1 MPLQSIDLIAD
12 YHAHIYFDNAEQR
25 HVAQALRDEIAQR
38 FDVFV
43 SRLVDKPIGP
53 HPVPMFEIAFDPSMF
68 ATIVPWLVS
77 FQQIDGVEYIDSE
90 TAEGPL
96 PFKRDRT
103 YTRAAISFDHIA
115 PDTSTLPSLPSINTD
130 GALMEP

>member
-53 HPVPMFEIAFDPSMF
+53 HPVPMFEIAFDSSMF
-68 ATIVPWLVS
+68 ATIVPWLMLNRNGLSVLVHPNTGFAKADHLS
-77 FQQIDGVEYIDSE
+77 NALWLGDQQELIV
-90 TAEGPL
+90 
-96 PFKRDRT
+96 
-103 YTRAAISFDHIA
+103 AILS
-115 PDTSTLPSLPSINTD
+115 
-130 GALMEP
+130 